1 MNRIIKVLVDLPE
14 HLPVITPE
22 GLIVG
27 QILPP
32 KMRKLIRV
40 ATLKVRLP
48 ALVHQ
53 KGLRADSLLQGLIVA
68 VAVVVVVE
76 VQAAAVVAVHLGQ
89 GMINP
94 AAQGL
99 QGWILTGHLKFV
111 HSRAKSLSRSLI
123 YRSLRYPETHPWEH
137 LQNLQ
142 FFGRNQLL
150 MMLAKPRRVLKHKI
164 KQASLHHKKT
174 KRGMVVPNNVFPRS
188 CIM

>member
-14 HLPVITPE
+14 LLLVITPE

-27 QILPP
+27 QMLLP
-32 KMRKLIRV
+32 KMRKLIRE

-53 KGLRADSLLQGLIVA
+53 KGLRADSPLQGLIVA
-68 VAVVVVVE
+68 VAVVVVE
-76 VQAAAVVAVHLGQ
+76 VQVAAVVAVHLGQ
-89 GMINP
+89 EMINP
-94 AAQGL
+94 EAHGL
-99 QGWILTGHLKFV
+99 LGWIQTGHLKFE

-123 YRSLRYPETHPWEH
+123 CPSLRYPETHPWEH
-137 LQNLQ
+137 LQNWQ
-142 FFGRNQLL
+142 FFGKNQLP
-150 MMLAKPRRVLKHKI
+150 MMLARPRRVRKPKI
-164 KQASLHHKKT
+164 NQALLRHKKT